1 MPTAPAP
8 MTTIDL
14 GRVSLRTAP
23 LEEITSFS
31 SIVTPGSDFG
41 WEPVARMIARPASSV
56 SAPAPPFT
64 STLVFEVSVPTPGNS
79 VILFLRNRNST
90 PLAIRSATER
100 LRFTASA

>member
-8 MTTIDL
+8 ITAIDF

-41 WEPVARMIARPASSV
+41 CEPVARMIARAASRVSVPA
-56 SAPAPPFT
+56 APFT
-64 STLVFEVSVPTPGNS
+64 STVVLDFSVPVPGKR
-79 VILFLRNRNST
+79 VILFFLKRNST
-90 PLAIRSATER
+90 PLAIRSATLR
-100 LRFTASA
+100 LRFTACA